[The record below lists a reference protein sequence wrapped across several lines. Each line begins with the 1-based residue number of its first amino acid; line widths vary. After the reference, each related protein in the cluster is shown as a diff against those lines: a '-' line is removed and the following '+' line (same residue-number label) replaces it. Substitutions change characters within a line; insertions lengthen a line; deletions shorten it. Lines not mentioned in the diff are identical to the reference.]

1 MRTTYGRGRRN
12 TQRKDRGQ
20 KKEESAR
27 QLVQLLLCLAV
38 FLAVFI
44 GKGVWPSKV
53 ARTGEQLLAV
63 IRSNTDFQA
72 AFAGLGKTLS
82 EHESVLGELGEFCI
96 SVFAPSRE
104 ESELS
109 TNAHISAGEQSA
121 LTTDTSQ
128 TGAIDP
134 EYIYEETEVKAES
147 QQLKQTVFRVGD
159 VVQDV
164 EEQGHELPEGYSAQ
178 WLYLGDMETAVP
190 VLGTVTSEF
199 GYRDHPTIGR
209 YAAHGGVDIA
219 ADTGAPVAAFAEGT
233 VETVGENED
242 FGRYLELSHPNGVT
256 TFYSHCSKICVG
268 RGDEVQ
274 AGQTI
279 ALVGNTG
286 KSTGPHLHFEVRL
299 NGVRLDPM
307 YYIEPGQVV

>member
-1 MRTTYGRGRRN
+1 MQTTYGRGRRN
-12 TQRKDRGQ
+12 TQHKGRGQ

-53 ARTGEQLLAV
+53 AQTGEQLLAV

-82 EHESVLGELGEFCI
+82 EQESVLGELGEFCI
-96 SVFAPSRE
+96 SVFAPERE
-104 ESELS
+104 ETGLLA
-109 TNAHISAGEQSA
+109 TAPTSAREQSS
-121 LTTDTSQ
+121 LTADTGQ
-128 TGAIDP
+128 TGALDQEYLHEEP
-134 EYIYEETEVKAES
+134 ELKAEP
-147 QQLKQTVFRVGD
+147 QQLKETVLQVGD

-164 EEQGHELPEGYSAQ
+164 DEQGQELPEGYSAQ

-190 VLGTVTSEF
+190 VYGTVTSQF

-219 ADTGAPVAAFAEGT
+219 ADRGTPVAAFAEGT
-233 VETVGENED
+233 VETVGENDD
-242 FGRYLELSHPNGVT
+242 FGRYLELSHPGGVT

-274 AGQTI
+274 AGQTV

-307 YYIEPGQVV
+307 HYIEPGQVV